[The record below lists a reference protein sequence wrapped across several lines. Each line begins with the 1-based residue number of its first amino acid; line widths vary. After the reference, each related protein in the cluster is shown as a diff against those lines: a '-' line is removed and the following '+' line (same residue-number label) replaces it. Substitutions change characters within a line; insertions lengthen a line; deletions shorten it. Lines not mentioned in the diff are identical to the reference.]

1 MRGEAVVGQGEDMEA
16 TQSGKCDD
24 NPAYE
29 LHWTTSGS
37 KVSPTHEHL
46 QDLIIA
52 GTLIRKGRKKKKTQ
66 PHVFTVFIKTQLA
79 FHSN

>member
-1 MRGEAVVGQGEDMEA
+1 MVGQGEDMEA

-52 GTLIRKGRKKKKTQ
+52 GTLIRKGRKKNKTN
-66 PHVFTVFIKTQLA
+66 HVFTVFIKTQLA